1 MVLTIDQCGE
11 YLGHFEL
18 LALRGGA
25 QMFSDTV
32 IDGCAVSLE
41 VIDLKGA
48 VIGS

>member
-1 MVLTIDQCGE
+1 MALTIDQCGE
-11 YLGHFEL
+11 YLGQFEV

-25 QMFSDTV
+25 QLFSDTV

-41 VIDLKGA
+41 VVDLKGE